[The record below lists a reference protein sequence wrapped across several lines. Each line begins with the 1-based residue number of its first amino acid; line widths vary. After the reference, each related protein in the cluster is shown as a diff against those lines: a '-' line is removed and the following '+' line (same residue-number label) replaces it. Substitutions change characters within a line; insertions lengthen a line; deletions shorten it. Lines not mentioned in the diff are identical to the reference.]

1 MHIGAARPDIA
12 SLAAVTGARAT
23 SNAAPMAETVPTATP
38 VETAPPTASS
48 TPLDMDAFF
57 SAWGSDDLTWDV
69 DGSGSVD
76 GNDLGRILTAQTEAA
91 NGNSDIEGLLGA
103 WGTADPDWDL
113 NGDGTVNG
121 IDLGIHLDGGASA
134 SGGVAGATE
143 MPSSVAD
150 FHQEGVWGSDNPAYD
165 INGDGVV
172 DGADLG
178 DFLAQHPGEPVGIEP
193 WPLTGV
199 LDAWGSDSETHDAN
213 GDGTVDGADLC
224 DQLANW
230 GGGNEESFAR
240 EITPGNPRLDEIA
253 ERMATTVFR
262 ALDAEGTGSVAT
274 NVAGGPLAS
283 FDADGDGQVT
293 QQELAT
299 AIRGRLDQLV
309 GSDGSVDGAQLR
321 GFVSKWMERFGEGGL
336 IVDPIRNANRLH
348 GVERMKAHA
357 APIADARATDAAS
370 NKVGRVLSSLGRDSL
385 PPNLS
390 DLLGK
395 IAMPGTNPDAVM
407 KQLLAKHPI
416 GGVETT
422 A

>member
-1 MHIGAARPDIA
+1 MQIGAARPDIS
-12 SLAAVTGARAT
+12 SLTAVSGTRAT
-23 SNAAPMAETVPTATP
+23 SNTASTIESVPAAPP
-38 VETAPPTASS
+38 VETAPPTAAS

-57 SAWGSDDLTWDV
+57 AAWGSDDLTWDV

-121 IDLGIHLDGGASA
+121 IDLGIHLDGGSA
-134 SGGVAGATE
+134 AGETAGANE
-143 MPSSVAD
+143 SMSM
-150 FHQEGVWGSDNPAYD
+150 EGFQSVWGTDDATYD
-165 INGDGVV
+165 LNGDGVV
-172 DGADLG
+172 NGVDLG
-178 DFLAQHPGEPVGIEP
+178 EFLAGAPAGTAGAEP

-213 GDGTVDGADLC
+213 GDGTVDGADLG

-262 ALDAEGTGSVAT
+262 ALDAEGTGSVAS

-299 AIRGRLDQLV
+299 VIRGRLDQLV

-395 IAMPGTNPDAVM
+395 IALPGTNTDAVM

>member
-1 MHIGAARPDIA
+1 
-12 SLAAVTGARAT
+12 
-23 SNAAPMAETVPTATP
+23 MAETVPTATP

-199 LDAWGSDSETHDAN
+199 LDAWGSDSETYDAN
-213 GDGTVDGADLC
+213 GDGTVDGADLG

-240 EITPGNPRLDEIA
+240 EITPSNPRLDEIA

-262 ALDAEGTGSVAT
+262 ALDGEGTGSIAT

-395 IAMPGTNPDAVM
+395 IALPGTNPDAVM